1 MRKREKQRKR
11 GEGIRRVVALLIET
25 QRERERESGIGI
37 SCGDSIRTYVT
48 SYFDT
53 ADQVFLF

>member
-25 QRERERESGIGI
+25 QREREREW
-37 SCGDSIRTYVT
+37 DRD
-48 SYFDT
+48 FMW
-53 ADQVFLF
+53 